1 MATNLYGV
9 TMDCIKGVQICA
21 SSFNYYYSN
30 WPSLTTIFHLNK
42 KNYYYYMHIICTIN
56 EGCTRTIY
64 IARHA
69 LNHRSAFV
77 RYLHIHLSS
86 LQHLLNN
93 LLNNLLNHFHSL
105 LFFLPTVEKYQRGEK
120 ILFVK
125 KHTQRFGIYIRRIL
139 AAGFNKTIA
148 F

>member
-1 MATNLYGV
+1 MCFIIT
-9 TMDCIKGVQICA
+9 
-21 SSFNYYYSN
+21 NYYSH
-30 WPSLTTIFHLNK
+30 WPSLTIIFHLNK
-42 KNYYYYMHIICTIN
+42 KNNYYYMHIICTIN
-56 EGCTRTIY
+56 EVCTCTMY

-93 LLNNLLNHFHSL
+93 LLILLNNFNRYC
-105 LFFLPTVEKYQRGEK
+105 FLPTVEKYQRGEK
-120 ILFVK
+120 FLFVK
-125 KHTQRFGIYIRRIL
+125 KITQRFGIYIRRIL
-139 AAGFNKTIA
+139 AAGFNKTTAA